1 MWTGILLL
9 GLIGFV
15 LSMLFRLFERRTLR
29 WYRGLREAQ
38 RGRS

>member
-1 MWTGILLL
+1 MWTAIIVLGLL
-9 GLIGFV
+9 GIALA
-15 LSMLFRLFERRTLR
+15 MLMRLFEWRTLR